1 MKYLWKGLRS
11 GEFES
16 GVVDA
21 LTRDEAVFL
30 LKEKNVIITD
40 LFCDESTALVDKK
53 TKTKTNISFFSRK
66 HKITEK
72 QLLLFTRKLSAML
85 SSGLPVVPALEMLR
99 DQSENEGIKAIL
111 STIVEEVNAG
121 ISISK
126 SFEKFPD
133 TFDSVYLNLIKAG
146 ESSGSLEK
154 FLDKICQSLEK
165 KIKIMS
171 SLRSALT
178 YPIIL
183 LVVAIGVIIV
193 MMTFVVPVFAE
204 MYSNMGK
211 ALPLPTQIIMDISN
225 FIRSPISLLFVVLL
239 FICFILLK
247 ARMSKSLV
255 LKRKVDEKLLKLPV
269 FGDLIRNSS
278 IARIATVLSNL
289 VSAGV
294 GLIEAIEIARLS
306 IRNEFL
312 KEALE
317 NMKRD
322 VFSGSSLEI
331 ILKKDNRF
339 PETFKAFISVGE
351 RTGKLNDMLA
361 SIAKYYEEEFDSS
374 VDRLSQLLE
383 PVMIVF
389 LGATIG
395 FILVAMYLPIFS
407 MGSGIN

>member
-121 ISISK
+121 VSISK

-225 FIRSPISLLFVVLL
+225 FIRSPISLLFVILL
-239 FICFILLK
+239 FIFFILFK
-247 ARMSKSLV
+247 TRMSKSLI

-269 FGDLIRNSS
+269 FGDLIRN
-278 IARIATVLSNL
+278 
-289 VSAGV
+289 
-294 GLIEAIEIARLS
+294 
-306 IRNEFL
+306 
-312 KEALE
+312 
-317 NMKRD
+317 
-322 VFSGSSLEI
+322 
-331 ILKKDNRF
+331 
-339 PETFKAFISVGE
+339 
-351 RTGKLNDMLA
+351 
-361 SIAKYYEEEFDSS
+361 
-374 VDRLSQLLE
+374 
-383 PVMIVF
+383 
-389 LGATIG
+389 
-395 FILVAMYLPIFS
+395 
-407 MGSGIN
+407 

>member
-1 MKYLWKGLRS
+1 MKYLWKGLKA

-16 GVVDA
+16 GVIEA

-30 LKEKNVIITD
+30 LKEKNIIITD
-40 LFCDESTALVDKK
+40 LFGDESPKIVKEK
-53 TKTKTNISFFSRK
+53 TKTKLTLFSSKNKIS
-66 HKITEK
+66 EK

-85 SSGLPVVPALEMLR
+85 SSGLPIVPALEMLR
-99 DQSENEGIKAIL
+99 DQSENEGIKKIL
-111 STIVEEVNAG
+111 SSIVEEVNSG

-126 SFEKFPD
+126 SFERYPD

-211 ALPLPTQIIMDISN
+211 ALPLPTQIIMNISN
-225 FIRSPISLLFVVLL
+225 WIRSPFAILFVILL
-239 FICFILLK
+239 FIGFIFFKKKVNSNLT
-247 ARMSKSLV
+247 
-255 LKRKVDEKLLKLPV
+255 LKRKVDEKLLRLPI
-269 FGDLIRNSS
+269 FGDLIRNSA

-294 GLIEAIEIARLS
+294 GLIEAIEISRLS

-322 VFSGSSLEI
+322 VFSGMSLEA

-339 PETFKAFISVGE
+339 PETFKAFIGVGE

-361 SIAKYYEEEFDSS
+361 SIAKYYEEEFDGS

-389 LGATIG
+389 LGTTIG

-407 MGSGIN
+407 MGSGLN

>member
-1 MKYLWKGLRS
+1 MKYLWKGLKS

-16 GVVDA
+16 GVIEA
-21 LTRDEAVFL
+21 LTRDEAFFL
-30 LKEKNVIITD
+30 LKEQNIIITD
-40 LFCDESTALVDKK
+40 LFGDEHPKIVKENIK
-53 TKTKTNISFFSRK
+53 TKLTLFSSKYKIS
-66 HKITEK
+66 EK

-85 SSGLPVVPALEMLR
+85 SAGLPIVPALEMLR
-99 DQSENEGIKAIL
+99 DQSENEGIKKIL
-111 STIVEEVNAG
+111 SSIVDKVNSG

-126 SFEKFPD
+126 SFEHYPD

-211 ALPLPTQIIMDISN
+211 ALPLPTQIIMNISN
-225 FIRSPISLLFVVLL
+225 WIRSPFAILFVILL
-239 FICFILLK
+239 FIGFIFFKKKINSNLT
-247 ARMSKSLV
+247 

-269 FGDLIRNSS
+269 FGDLIRNSA

-294 GLIEAIEIARLS
+294 GLIEAIEISRLS

-322 VFSGSSLEI
+322 VFSGLSLEI
-331 ILKKDNRF
+331 ILRKDNHF
-339 PETFKAFISVGE
+339 PETFKAFIAVGE

-361 SIAKYYEEEFDSS
+361 SIAKYYEEEFDGS

-407 MGSGIN
+407 MGSGLN

>member
-66 HKITEK
+66 HKISEK

-121 ISISK
+121 VSISK

-225 FIRSPISLLFVVLL
+225 FIRSPISLLFVILL
-239 FICFILLK
+239 FIFFILFK
-247 ARMSKSLV
+247 TRMSKSLI

>member
-1 MKYLWKGLRS
+1 MKYLWKGLKS

-16 GVVDA
+16 GVIEA
-21 LTRDEAVFL
+21 LTRDEAFFL
-30 LKEKNVIITD
+30 LKEQNIIITD
-40 LFCDESTALVDKK
+40 LFGDESPKIVKEK
-53 TKTKTNISFFSRK
+53 TKTKLTLFSSKNKIS
-66 HKITEK
+66 EK

-85 SSGLPVVPALEMLR
+85 SSGLPIVPALEMLR
-99 DQSENEGIKAIL
+99 DQSENEGIKKIL
-111 STIVEEVNAG
+111 SSIVEEVNSG

-126 SFEKFPD
+126 SFERYPD

-211 ALPLPTQIIMDISN
+211 ALPLPTQIIMNISN
-225 FIRSPISLLFVVLL
+225 WIRSPFAILFVILL
-239 FICFILLK
+239 FIGFIFFKKKVNSNLT
-247 ARMSKSLV
+247 
-255 LKRKVDEKLLKLPV
+255 LKRKVDEKLLRLPV
-269 FGDLIRNSS
+269 FGDLIRNSA

-294 GLIEAIEIARLS
+294 GLIEAIEISRLS

-322 VFSGSSLEI
+322 VFSGMSLEA

-339 PETFKAFISVGE
+339 PETFKAFIGVGE

-361 SIAKYYEEEFDSS
+361 SIAKYYEEEFDGS

-389 LGATIG
+389 LGTTIG

-407 MGSGIN
+407 MGSGLN

>member
-40 LFCDESTALVDKK
+40 LFCDESTALVVKK

-121 ISISK
+121 VSISK

-225 FIRSPISLLFVVLL
+225 FIRSPISLLFVILL
-239 FICFILLK
+239 FIFFILFK
-247 ARMSKSLV
+247 TRMSKSLI

>member
-1 MKYLWKGLRS
+1 
-11 GEFES
+11 
-16 GVVDA
+16 
-21 LTRDEAVFL
+21 
-30 LKEKNVIITD
+30 
-40 LFCDESTALVDKK
+40 
-53 TKTKTNISFFSRK
+53 
-66 HKITEK
+66 
-72 QLLLFTRKLSAML
+72 
-85 SSGLPVVPALEMLR
+85 
-99 DQSENEGIKAIL
+99 
-111 STIVEEVNAG
+111 
-121 ISISK
+121 
-126 SFEKFPD
+126 
-133 TFDSVYLNLIKAG
+133 
-146 ESSGSLEK
+146 
-154 FLDKICQSLEK
+154 
-165 KIKIMS
+165 MS

-211 ALPLPTQIIMDISN
+211 ALPLPTQIIMNISN
-225 FIRSPISLLFVVLL
+225 WIRSPFAILFVILL
-239 FICFILLK
+239 FIGFIFFKKKINSNLT
-247 ARMSKSLV
+247 

-269 FGDLIRNSS
+269 FGDLIRNSA

-294 GLIEAIEIARLS
+294 GLIEAIEISRLS

-322 VFSGSSLEI
+322 VFSGLSLEI
-331 ILKKDNRF
+331 ILRKDNRF
-339 PETFKAFISVGE
+339 PETFKAFIAVGE

-361 SIAKYYEEEFDSS
+361 SIAKYYEEEFDGS

-407 MGSGIN
+407 MGSGLN